1 MTTDAGA
8 FSTAGLELVK
18 RELGGIREFYESRMN
33 AEIPPLREE
42 MERMGSQLAKLQDA
56 RRQGDKL
63 ALLHQYGQYGGIQGG
78 DRVRVPFGKYAGLD
92 HLDLACAR
100 SLLSA
105 QLREPSGAN
114 PRMLEDWQS
123 NLKAAMDSTTAGSG
137 DELVDTQEARALWDD
152 VNLETAVAPLF
163 NTVQMP
169 SNPFQIPLQLGDV
182 NWYPGTENTAVTG
195 SALSTARQT
204 LTAHELV
211 AEVPWSYDLDEDA
224 VIAMMDELRRSLL
237 RNAHEVIDD
246 VILNGDST
254 LQNNINADG
263 ATIAATTA
271 GTGHFLIGFDGLLHL
286 PLVDNAAMGNNHNAA
301 VGVDMFN
308 EIRGKLGKYGA
319 RPSELAYVTDV
330 NTFIKSLTIS
340 SFRTLDKFGPQ
351 ATLLTGQLGAVEGIP
366 VIVSEQ
372 MRLTDA
378 DGKVTSGGNAN
389 TKGRLLIVNRS
400 QWRVGFKRELTIET
414 VRDAQKR
421 QNIMVVSFRI
431 ALQERSGSRSSA
443 THTAL
448 QYNITGV

>member
-1 MTTDAGA
+1 MTTENGA
-8 FSTAGLELVK
+8 FSTASLELVK
-18 RELGGIREFYESRMN
+18 RELGGIREFYEQRMN

-42 MERMGSQLAKLQDA
+42 VERLGASLLNLQDA
-56 RRQGDKL
+56 RRQGEKRS
-63 ALLHQYGQYGGIQGG
+63 LLQQFGAE
-78 DRVRVPFGKYAGLD
+78 RVRVPFGKYAGMD

-105 QLREPSGAN
+105 QIREPSGAS

-123 NLKAAMDSTTAGSG
+123 NLKAAMDSTTAGQG

-163 NTVQMP
+163 ATVQMP

-195 SALSTARQT
+195 SAPATARQT
-204 LTAHELV
+204 MTAHELV

-246 VILNGDST
+246 VILNGDTT

-263 ATIAATTA
+263 ATIAANTA
-271 GTGHFLIGFDGLLHL
+271 GSGHYLIGFDGLLHL
-286 PLVDNAAMGNNHNAA
+286 PLVDNAGMANNHNTA
-301 VGVDMFN
+301 VSADMFN
-308 EIRGKLGKYGA
+308 EIRGKLGKYGV
-319 RPSELAYVTDV
+319 RPSDLAYITDV
-330 NTFIKSLTIS
+330 NTYIKSLAVD

-351 ATLLTGQLGAVEGIP
+351 ATILTGQLGAVEGIP

-372 MRLTDA
+372 MRLADA

-421 QNIMVVSFRI
+421 QNIMVVSFRV
-431 ALQERSGSRSSA
+431 ALQERSGTRASA

>member
-1 MTTDAGA
+1 MTTDNGA
-8 FSTAGLELVK
+8 FSTASLELVK

-33 AEIPPLREE
+33 SEIPPLKEE
-42 MERMGSQLAKLQDA
+42 VERLGAQLVKLQDS
-56 RRQGDKL
+56 RRQGDRMAIL
-63 ALLHQYGQYGGIQGG
+63 NQYAG
-78 DRVRVPFGKYAGLD
+78 DRSRVLLGKYAGLD

-152 VNLETAVAPLF
+152 VNLETAIAPLF

-195 SALSTARQT
+195 SAPATARQT

-211 AEVPWSYDLDEDA
+211 AEVPWSFDLDEDA

-246 VILNGDST
+246 VILNGDT
-254 LQNNINADG
+254 TAQNNINADG
-263 ATIAATTA
+263 ATTAATTA
-271 GTGHFLIGFDGLLHL
+271 GTGHFLIAFDGLLHQ
-286 PLVDNAAMGNNHNAA
+286 PLVDNAAMANNHNAA
-301 VGVDMFN
+301 VSADMFN
-308 EIRGKLGKYGA
+308 EIRGKLGKYGV
-319 RPSELAYVTDV
+319 RPSELAYITDV
-330 NTFIKSLTIS
+330 NTFIKSLS
-340 SFRTLDKFGPQ
+340 VDSFRTLDKFGPH

-372 MRLTDA
+372 MRLSDA

-400 QWRVGFKRELTIET
+400 QWRVGFKRELSIET

-431 ALQERSGSRSSA
+431 ALQERSGARASA
-443 THTAL
+443 SHTAL

>member
-1 MTTDAGA
+1 MTTENGNI
-8 FSTAGLELVK
+8 STASLEMVK
-18 RELGGIREFYESRMN
+18 RELGGIREFYEQRMN

-42 MERMGSQLAKLQDA
+42 VERLGSQLLKLQDA
-56 RRQGDKL
+56 RRQGEKRS
-63 ALLHQYGQYGGIQGG
+63 LLQQAGVGERA
-78 DRVRVPFGKYAGLD
+78 RVMFGKYTGMD

-105 QLREPSGAN
+105 QIREPAGAN

-123 NLKAAMDSTTAGSG
+123 NLKAAMDSTTVGSG

-163 NTVQMP
+163 NAVQMP

-195 SALSTARQT
+195 SAPATARQT
-204 LTAHELV
+204 MTAHELV

-246 VILNGDST
+246 VILNADST
-254 LQNNINADG
+254 AQNNINADG

-271 GTGHFLIGFDGLLHL
+271 GSGHYLIGFDGLLHQ
-286 PLVDNAAMGNNHNAA
+286 PLVDNSAMANNHNAA
-301 VGVDMFN
+301 ASADMFN
-308 EIRGKLGKYGA
+308 EIRGKLGKYGV
-319 RPSELAYVTDV
+319 RPSDLAYVMDV
-330 NTFIKSLTIS
+330 NTYIKSLSVS

-351 ATLLTGQLGAVEGIP
+351 ATVLTGQLGAVDGIP

-372 MRLTDA
+372 MALADA
-378 DGKVTSGGNAN
+378 DGKVTNGGNTN
-389 TKGRLLIVNRS
+389 NKGRLLIVNRS

-431 ALQERSGSRSSA
+431 ALQERSGTRSSA

-448 QYNITGV
+448 QYNITGA

>member
-1 MTTDAGA
+1 MTTENGA

-33 AEIPPLREE
+33 SEIPPLREE
-42 MERMGSQLAKLQDA
+42 VERIGSQLTKLQDA
-56 RRQGDKL
+56 RRQGEKL
-63 ALLHQYGQYGGIQGG
+63 ALLQQYGGGLQGG
-78 DRVRVPFGKYAGLD
+78 ERARVAFGKYVGMD

-123 NLKAAMDSTTAGSG
+123 NLKAAMDSTTAGQG

-169 SNPFQIPLQLGDV
+169 SNPFQIPLQLGAV

-195 SALSTARQT
+195 SAPATARQT

-246 VILNGDST
+246 VILNGDT
-254 LQNNINADG
+254 TTQNNINADG

-271 GTGHFLIGFDGLLHL
+271 GTGHFLVGFDGLLHQ
-286 PLVDNAAMGNNHNAA
+286 PLVDNTAMANDHSAA
-301 VGVDMFN
+301 VSADMFN
-308 EIRGKLGKYGA
+308 EIRGKLGKYGV
-319 RPSELAYVTDV
+319 RPSELAYITDV
-330 NTFIKSLTIS
+330 NTFIKSLSID
-340 SFRTLDKFGPQ
+340 SFRTLDKFGPN
-351 ATLLTGQLGAVEGIP
+351 ATILTGQLGAVEGIP

-372 MRLTDA
+372 MRLADA
-378 DGKVTSGGNAN
+378 DGKVTSGGASN